1 MIEELLRKRCNHA
14 VNLLYRQRGNSLK
27 LIMLAKNNASE
38 HLSLRVGRTGKEI
51 IALDELARLLG
62 MDKPP
67 LYIEAYDISNLASTA
82 MVAGMAVFENGRPLK
97 SAYKRFSIK
106 NVGAQNDYECMRE
119 VLVRRF
125 NRYFEGEEKGFL
137 RLPDLILVDGGK
149 GHVNAVEPVLREM
162 GIDVPVFGLVKD
174 SKHRTRAIA
183 SSGSEISVTS
193 TKAAFMLIT
202 KIQDEMHR
210 FAISYQRSKHA
221 KTTYELEL
229 TKIKGIGLKAQK
241 LLTTYKT
248 KNH

>member
-1 MIEELLRKRCNHA
+1 
-14 VNLLYRQRGNSLK
+14 
-27 LIMLAKNNASE
+27 
-38 HLSLRVGRTGKEI
+38 
-51 IALDELARLLG
+51 
-62 MDKPP
+62 
-67 LYIEAYDISNLASTA
+67 
-82 MVAGMAVFENGRPLK
+82 
-97 SAYKRFSIK
+97 
-106 NVGAQNDYECMRE
+106 MRE

-229 TKIKGIGLKAQK
+229 TKIKGIGLKKAQK

-248 KNH
+248 KKALKSATVDEISKLLAVKNETAVEVYKFIEKL